1 MTRVKKNAVNMASK
15 KPVKQ
20 ASSPN
25 ANIWILL
32 QNSIPE
38 SLMAFGDFL
47 YFTAAFHITFA
58 FVRQECFEFGRSIYI
73 INLRRGLFGGKIMQN
88 YAAQDEILYHVGLS
102 REMLKGAEYAL
113 LPGDPGRVEALAKA
127 LGPAQYLNT
136 HREYTSW
143 LAVVEGRMFLFVLP
157 EWAGLPSLSGWRN
170 WLAWH

>member
-1 MTRVKKNAVNMASK
+1 MVSK

-73 INLRRGLFGGKIMQN
+73 INLRQGLFGGKIMQN
-88 YAAQDEILYHVGLS
+88 YAAQDEILYQKFHHQKATLYS
-102 REMLKGAEYAL
+102 YQLELHL
-113 LPGDPGRVEALAKA
+113 LHTLLYRLAIFHYHI
-127 LGPAQYLNT
+127 AQ
-136 HREYTSW
+136 
-143 LAVVEGRMFLFVLP
+143 
-157 EWAGLPSLSGWRN
+157 
-170 WLAWH
+170 